1 MKKLFSALVAGFGSL
16 IPISG
21 QEALPTYEAYLR
33 DAVAASEEIDVF
45 LNEPSW
51 AQFDEDVGY
60 TLGNYFPR
68 DGWNGSR
75 TISTTQT
82 NGARTSQVYANRP
95 ARINT
100 YGNSFT
106 QCHQANDAETWQEY
120 LAGHLGEPI
129 RNYGMGGF
137 GVYQAYRR
145 MLREEQGP
153 NAGEYVLLY
162 IWGDDH
168 IRSLL
173 RCRYALIQ
181 EWNRRTNQS
190 EGVGRMFHGNF
201 WSNVEMNL
209 ETGELEEHDSRIRRR
224 EDLYRMTDPDWMYEN
239 LKDDLAL
246 QLYLLKRGKLASV
259 EWQPLKRL
267 AAALETD
274 FNPDAERIAE
284 EAGKLLERYAYTAT
298 RYILAKSKSFAE
310 ANGKQ
315 LMVLLLDPSGAMR
328 QLLRGE
334 QRVDQEIVDYL
345 DANQFRYFDMN
356 EVHAADYR
364 NFNLDIPAYYN
375 RYFIG
380 HYNPMGNH
388 FFAYSLAPKVIDW
401 LEPKPVTYRQDSVQS
416 INFKDYL
423 EGY

>member
-1 MKKLFSALVAGFGSL
+1 MKKLFSTLVAVCGSL
-16 IPISG
+16 IHVSG
-21 QEALPTYEAYLR
+21 QEALPSYEAYLR
-33 DAVAASEEIDVF
+33 DAVATTEEIDVF
-45 LNEPSW
+45 LNQPSW

-60 TLGNYFPR
+60 ILGSYFPR

-82 NGARTSQVYANRP
+82 IGARTSLVYANRP

-201 WSNVEMNL
+201 WSNIEMNL

-246 QLYLLKRGKLASV
+246 QLYLLKRGKLANV
-259 EWQPLKRL
+259 DWQPLKRL
-267 AAALETD
+267 AAALGTD
-274 FNPDAERIAE
+274 FNPDTERIAE
-284 EAGKLLERYAYTAT
+284 EAGKLLDRYAYTAT

-310 ANGKQ
+310 ANGKR
-315 LMVLLLDPSGAMR
+315 LMVLLLDPSGAMG

-334 QRVDQEIVDYL
+334 PRVDQEIVDYL
-345 DANQFRYFDMN
+345 KANQFRFFDMN

-364 NFNLDIPAYYN
+364 SFNLDIPAYYK

-380 HYNPMGNH
+380 HYNPTGNH
-388 FFAYSLAPKVIDW
+388 FFAYSLAPKMVEW
-401 LEPKPVTYRQDSVQS
+401 LEPKPITYRQDSVQS